1 MPVNT
6 IQVAILIV
14 SYNHRDD
21 LADCLPSLLV
31 SQIRGISTSVTL
43 VDNMS
48 SDGTATFV
56 RKKFP
61 EVEVIEINENLGF
74 AGGNNLGFKH
84 IIKSKP
90 ETQYVV
96 LLNPDTV
103 VEPDWLLPMVEYMQT
118 NTNVAI
124 VQPKIRLYS
133 TYTKSNKR
141 INTAGNESHFLGFGF
156 VTAFNEIDDG
166 RFDTIRPIDFASGAA
181 QMIRADLIQ
190 THGLFDE
197 SMFMYLEDAELSW
210 KMRQL
215 GYQVVY
221 IPKSV
226 VYHKHDPD
234 KTMKFFFYYLEKN
247 RFWLLLNYYKIP
259 TIFLICPAGFLL
271 EIGMV
276 CYSAINGNLRDKLQ
290 SYGFF
295 LQWCNLKM
303 LWKKRLKIQNRRK
316 ISDYVFVKNFVGTI
330 NFTPINKGV
339 IRYLANPILGLYWEI
354 IRKFLRW

>member
-1 MPVNT
+1 MPVNS

-21 LADCLPSLLV
+21 LADCLPTLLV
-31 SQIRGISTSVTL
+31 SQNSGIRTRVTL

-48 SDGTATFV
+48 SDGTVTFV
-56 RKKFP
+56 REKFP
-61 EVEVIEINENLGF
+61 EVEVIALNENRGF
-74 AGGNNLGFKH
+74 AGGNNLGFRH
-84 IIKSKP
+84 IIQSQP

-96 LLNPDTV
+96 LLNPDTI

-118 NTNVAI
+118 NINVAI

-133 TYTKSNKR
+133 TYTKSNRR

-156 VTAFNEIDDG
+156 VTAFGEIDDG
-166 RFDTIRPIDFASGAA
+166 RFDTIRTIDFASGAA
-181 QMIRADLIQ
+181 QMIRADLIL

-197 SMFMYLEDAELSW
+197 LMFMYLEDAELSW

-215 GYQVVY
+215 GHQVVY
-221 IPKSV
+221 VPKSV
-226 VYHKHDPD
+226 VYHKYDAD
-234 KTMKFFFYYLEKN
+234 KTLTFFFYYLERN

-259 TIFLICPAGFLL
+259 TILLVGPAGFLM

-276 CYSAINGNLRDKLQ
+276 YYATVKGNLKDKLQ

-295 LQWCNLKM
+295 LRWCNIKM
-303 LWKKRLKIQNRRK
+303 LWKNRIRIQNRRK
-316 ISDYVFVKNFVGTI
+316 ISDHDFVKNFVGTI
-330 NFTPINKGV
+330 NFTPMNKGV
-339 IRYLANPILGLYWEI
+339 IRYLANPILGLYWKI
-354 IRKFLRW
+354 IRKLLRW